1 MVKVNWW
8 RTANNDL
15 VQIYYYIYED
25 SVYYATRTVNE
36 ILILIDYLK
45 ISPYMGRKIPEFNEI
60 NKRELIYKSYRIMYK
75 IEFNEVF
82 IRRIWHSARN
92 LPHQLIS

>member
-15 VQIYYYIYED
+15 IQIYYYIYED

-36 ILILIDYLK
+36 ILKLTNYLR
-45 ISPYMGRKIPEFNEI
+45 ISPYMGRKIPEFNEED
-60 NKRELIYKSYRIMYK
+60 KRELIYKSYRIIYRAK
-75 IEFNEVF
+75 SNNVY

-92 LPHQLIS
+92 LPQQLIS